1 MKEKL
6 EEYNANISDCITITN
21 VNEYI
26 KEIDLLVIKL
36 NAFINAKNE

>member
-1 MKEKL
+1 MKEKF
-6 EEYNANISDCITITN
+6 EKYNDSITDCITITN

-36 NAFINAKNE
+36 NAFIDAKSE